1 MFWLHDRRRTT
12 LLRWTKGEFVAANV
26 HVPEDERRQG
36 LLARR
41 KPLTRVFFA
50 ASDDGEATGH
60 TPSVGGAL
68 S

>member
-1 MFWLHDRRRTT
+1 MVWLHDRRRAT
-12 LLRWTKGEFVAANV
+12 LPRRTKGEFVAANV
-26 HVPEDERRQG
+26 SIPEDERRQG
-36 LLARR
+36 PLARR